1 MRHVSIRLAVAGGVA
16 VLAGAAAAA
25 VFAFPAGAATG
36 ARGVSVAGPARW
48 GGTAYVAA
56 GGSAGAGDRGCGS
69 AGYSSI
75 QAAVAAAR
83 PGGRV
88 VVCGGTYDQD
98 VTVAKP
104 LSLIGQDHAVIDAAG
119 LINGVLIKAAH
130 VKVSGFTV
138 TGAIGEGILVDSA
151 DYAVIEHN
159 VVTGNDQ
166 GGLPTDPVPN
176 SYAECQAQ
184 DGVPGDCGEGIH
196 LMGSSYSTI
205 TGNISTGNTGGILL
219 SDETGP
225 TAHNRITANVVADN
239 LSDCGITI
247 AGHNPAAAPG
257 GVPAPR
263 TAGVYANLIAG
274 NTIAGNG
281 TTGQGAGVVLATGL
295 PGGAVYDNTIT
306 GNTISGNGISG
317 VTVHSHV
324 PGQYLGGNVVT
335 GNLITVNNLDGD
347 NDFAPH
353 VDDQTTG
360 ILVAT
365 VDPLA
370 ITVTGNQI
378 AGDHFGIWT
387 TGPATITGANGNI
400 FAGDA
405 IPVGQG

>member
-1 MRHVSIRLAVAGGVA
+1 MRHVSIRLAIAGA
-16 VLAGAAAAA
+16 VLLLGGAAAAA
-25 VFAFPAGAATG
+25 AVAVPAGAATG
-36 ARGVSVAGPARW
+36 SRGVSAAGPARW
-48 GGTAYVAA
+48 GDAVYVAVD
-56 GGSAGAGDRGCGS
+56 GSAGASDRGCGS
-69 AGYSSI
+69 AAYSSI
-75 QAAVAAAR
+75 QAAVSAAR
-83 PGGRV
+83 PGGVV
-88 VVCGGTYDQD
+88 VVCGGTYDED

-104 LSLIGQDHAVIDAAG
+104 LSLAGQDHPVIDAAG

-130 VKVSGFTV
+130 VRVSGFTI
-138 TGAIGEGILVDSA
+138 TGAIGEGVLVDSVN
-151 DYAVIEHN
+151 YATIEHN

-166 GGLPTDPVPN
+166 GGLPTDPVPT
-176 SYAECQAQ
+176 SYPECQAQ

-196 LMGSSYSTI
+196 LMGSSDSVIAGNVSTD
-205 TGNISTGNTGGILL
+205 NTGGILL

-225 TAHNRITANVVADN
+225 TARNTITANVVTDN
-239 LSDCGITI
+239 RSDCGITI

-257 GVPAPR
+257 GVPAPH

-306 GNTISGNGISG
+306 RNTISGNGISG

-324 PGQYLGGNVVT
+324 PGQYLNGNTIT

-370 ITVTGNQI
+370 ITITANEI
-378 AGDHFGIWT
+378 AGNHFGIWT
-387 TGPATITGANGNI
+387 TGPVTTTGASSNT
-400 FAGDA
+400 FAGDT
-405 IPVGQG
+405 IPVAQG